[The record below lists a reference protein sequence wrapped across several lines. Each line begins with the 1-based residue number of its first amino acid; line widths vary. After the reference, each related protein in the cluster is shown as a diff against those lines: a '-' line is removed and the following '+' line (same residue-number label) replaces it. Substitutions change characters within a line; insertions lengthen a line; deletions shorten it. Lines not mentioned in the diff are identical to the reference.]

1 MIEYLQEH
9 ILLAYRNSIIYID
22 VLKYCIEDVEN
33 ILPKHRT
40 SDDQFFHIKVDIEDV
55 SILDLLRKY
64 KMICIQEIGNGMT
77 AFVLEDLKN
86 R

>member
-22 VLKYCIEDVEN
+22 VLNCIEDVTK
-33 ILPKHRT
+33 ILPEHRT